1 MLVALLPCTA
11 TAAPLWD
18 GTVLGAHPGSGHCR
32 LLLSAVKTPTGP
44 SFSPA
49 PGVRSGQAE
58 SSSAPFRTQPLC
70 CSQSARGRESSIY
83 SSGLG
88 LPLCFLD
95 LHTRYY
101 SIKKPSRF
109 PLLKPTSAPCSPLD
123 RGPLQGLKEPIPP
136 PTFPKLSRSKGSTM
150 RCNVQTQHGAR
161 LQTYR
166 QQGTESSV

>member
-18 GTVLGAHPGSGHCR
+18 GTVLGAHPGSGHCC

-70 CSQSARGRESSIY
+70 CSQSARGREGSIY

-95 LHTRYY
+95 LLTRC
-101 SIKKPSRF
+101 SSMKKPSRF
-109 PLLKPTSAPCSPLD
+109 PLLKPTSAPRSPLD

-136 PTFPKLSRSKGSTM
+136 PTLPKLSRSKGSTM

>member
-18 GTVLGAHPGSGHCR
+18 GTVLGAHPGSGHCC
-32 LLLSAVKTPTGP
+32 LLLSAVKTPTSP

-70 CSQSARGRESSIY
+70 CSQSAHGREGSIY

-95 LHTRYY
+95 LRTRYY
-101 SIKKPSRF
+101 PIKKPSRF
-109 PLLKPTSAPCSPLD
+109 PLLKPTSSPRSPLD
-123 RGPLQGLKEPIPP
+123 RGPLQGLKELIPP
-136 PTFPKLSRSKGSTM
+136 PTLPKLSRSKGSTT